1 MNGEKQMT
9 ENNHVPDERVPG
21 GSAIEL
27 RSDEDCLQALAAC
40 REESEERLQ
49 ALLRARADLDN
60 QVKRAAREL
69 EKAHKYA
76 VSGLVEA
83 LLPVQDSLELG
94 LVATRP
100 GADVE
105 TLRQG
110 MVLTLE
116 KLQGVLAK
124 FGVEVVDPMGERFD
138 PERHEAMSM
147 APATGL
153 PPNSVAEVHQK
164 GYLLNGRLIRP
175 AKVVVSTQPVAGSQ
189 PDEQDNPGD

>member
-1 MNGEKQMT
+1 MT
-9 ENNHVPDERVPG
+9 NNHHAPVDRVPG
-21 GSAIEL
+21 GPANETAKEAGGG
-27 RSDEDCLQALAAC
+27 EDCLQALAAC
-40 REESEERLQ
+40 REESEQRLQ

-60 QVKRAAREL
+60 QAKRAAREL

-76 VSGLVEA
+76 VSGLMEA

-94 LVATRP
+94 LAAARP

-110 MVLTLE
+110 MALTHE

-124 FGVEVVDPMGERFD
+124 FGVEVVDPMGEPFD
-138 PERHEAMSM
+138 PERHEALSM

-153 PPNSVAEVHQK
+153 PANSVSEVQQK

-175 AKVVVSTQPVAGSQ
+175 ARVVVSTQPMAGSQ
-189 PDEQDNPGD
+189 PDEQDNPGT

>member
-1 MNGEKQMT
+1 MT
-9 ENNHVPDERVPG
+9 ENSHASDERVPD
-21 GSAIEL
+21 GSANEPGG
-27 RSDEDCLQALAAC
+27 DGDCLQALAAC
-40 REESEERLQ
+40 REESQERLQ

-60 QVKRAAREL
+60 QAKRAAREL
-69 EKAHKYA
+69 EKTHKYA

-83 LLPVQDSLELG
+83 LLPVRDSLELG
-94 LVATRP
+94 LAAARP

-110 MVLTLE
+110 MALTLE
-116 KLQGVLAK
+116 KLQGVLLK
-124 FGVEVVDPMGERFD
+124 FGVEVIDPVGEPFD
-138 PERHEAMSM
+138 PEQHEAMSM

-175 AKVVVSTQPVAGSQ
+175 ARVVVSTQPVPGSQ
-189 PDEQDNPGD
+189 PDEQDNPGA

>member
-1 MNGEKQMT
+1 MM
-9 ENNHVPDERVPG
+9 ENNHVPDERFVD
-21 GSAIEL
+21 GSGE
-27 RSDEDCLQALAAC
+27 DEDCLRALAAC
-40 REESEERLQ
+40 RAESEQRLE

-60 QVKRAAREL
+60 QGKRAAREL

-94 LVATRP
+94 LAAARP
-100 GADVE
+100 GADLE

-110 MVLTLE
+110 MALTHE
-116 KLQGVLAK
+116 KLQGVLAR
-124 FGVEVVDPMGERFD
+124 FGVEVVDSMGEPFD
-138 PERHEAMSM
+138 PGRHEAMSM
-147 APATGL
+147 APVDDL

-175 AKVVVSTQPVAGSQ
+175 ARVVVSMKPAAASQ
-189 PDEQDNPGD
+189 TDE

>member
-1 MNGEKQMT
+1 MT
-9 ENNHVPDERVPG
+9 NNHHAPVDRVPG
-21 GSAIEL
+21 GPANETAKEAGGG
-27 RSDEDCLQALAAC
+27 EDCLQALAAC
-40 REESEERLQ
+40 REESEQRLQ

-60 QVKRAAREL
+60 QAKRAAREL
-69 EKAHKYA
+69 EKTHKYA

-94 LVATRP
+94 LAAARP

-110 MVLTLE
+110 MALTLE

-124 FGVEVVDPMGERFD
+124 FGVEVVDPMGEPFD
-138 PERHEAMSM
+138 PERHEALSM

-153 PPNSVAEVHQK
+153 PANSVSEVQQK

-175 AKVVVSTQPVAGSQ
+175 ARVVVSTQPMAGSQ
-189 PDEQDNPGD
+189 PDEQDNPGT

>member
-1 MNGEKQMT
+1 MT

-21 GSAIEL
+21 GSANEL
-27 RSDEDCLQALAAC
+27 GGDEDCLQTLAAC

-60 QVKRAAREL
+60 QAKRAAREL
-69 EKAHKYA
+69 EKTHKYA

-83 LLPVQDSLELG
+83 LLPVRDSLELG
-94 LVATRP
+94 LAAARP

-110 MVLTLE
+110 MALTLE
-116 KLQGVLAK
+116 KLQGVLLK
-124 FGVEVVDPMGERFD
+124 FGVEVIDPVGEPFD
-138 PERHEAMSM
+138 PEQHEAMSM

-175 AKVVVSTQPVAGSQ
+175 ARVVVSTQPVPGSQ
-189 PDEQDNPGD
+189 PDEQDNPGA

>member
-1 MNGEKQMT
+1 M
-9 ENNHVPDERVPG
+9 PG
-21 GSAIEL
+21 GSTNETAKEAGGG
-27 RSDEDCLQALAAC
+27 EDCLQALAAC
-40 REESEERLQ
+40 REESEARLQ

-60 QVKRAAREL
+60 QAKRAAREL
-69 EKAHKYA
+69 EKTHKYA

-94 LVATRP
+94 LAAARSDT
-100 GADVE
+100 DVE

-110 MVLTLE
+110 MALTLE

-124 FGVEVVDPMGERFD
+124 FGVEAVDPVGEAFD
-138 PERHEAMSM
+138 PERHEAMSV
-147 APATGL
+147 APTADL

-175 AKVVVSTQPVAGSQ
+175 ARVVVSTQPVPGSQ
-189 PDEQDNPGD
+189 PDEQDNPGA